1 MRNILTKIFAVEYK
15 ILVKGS
21 YMELKE
27 LKVRSNAPYPAIT
40 DAINNAKTVRVI
52 KNLMSGY
59 DSELR
64 AVLQYFY
71 QSSLSYQIQPEISRI
86 LEEISVAEM
95 KHLELLSHAI
105 VDFGGNPT
113 YDNAQGY
120 FFNTEA
126 VAYATKLKDIL
137 DINIKSEEIA
147 IRDYT
152 NAINMVENQ
161 SLKNLFKRIIEDEKI
176 HLEIFN
182 YLRNT
187 IKFMCV

>member
-1 MRNILTKIFAVEYK
+1 MAVAEY
-15 ILVKGS
+15 IVSVKGKF
-21 YMELKE
+21 MELKE
-27 LKVRSNAPYPAIT
+27 LKVRASAPYPSIT
-40 DAINNAKTVRVI
+40 DATNNAKTVRVI

-59 DSELR
+59 DGELR

-71 QSSLSYQIQPEISRI
+71 QSSLCNKIQPEISKI

-95 KHLELLSHAI
+95 MHMELLSHAI
-105 VDFGGNPT
+105 VDFGGTPM

-120 FFNTEA
+120 FFNTEV
-126 VAYATKLKDIL
+126 VAYQTKLKDIL

-176 HLEIFN
+176 HLEIFT

>member
-1 MRNILTKIFAVEYK
+1 
-15 ILVKGS
+15 
-21 YMELKE
+21 MELKE
-27 LKVRSNAPYPAIT
+27 LKVRSNAPYPTIT
-40 DAINNAKTVRVI
+40 DATNNAKTVRVI

-59 DSELR
+59 DSELK

-71 QSSLSYQIQPEISRI
+71 QSSLSYKIQPEISKI
-86 LEEISVAEM
+86 FEEISVAEM
-95 KHLELLSHAI
+95 KHMELLSRAI
-105 VDFGGNPT
+105 VDFGGDPK
-113 YDNAQGY
+113 YDNGQGY

-137 DINIKSEEIA
+137 DINIKQEEMA

-176 HLEIFN
+176 HLDIFT

-187 IKFMCV
+187 IKCMCV